1 MILGV
6 QCARKGFVPTNT
18 RIQRYQ
24 NIIQLCEIWQLG
36 YFSSYIPAL
45 LLRSKLADIWSNIKT
60 QVKQWSNW
68 YEDNVMIRIYLF
80 CCCIPLDDCWW
91 WLVLVAAMEPN
102 CPEIRTSP
110 LIFAGFCGPGLGLGV
125 ILTQTSSSCQYL
137 KQYIDINVPKVL
149 KSTYLC
155 HSFNKRY
162 KSKTLIP
169 YSLVYTFNLSISY
182 ESNWLI

>member
-45 LLRSKLADIWSNIKT
+45 LLSYKLGDIWSNIKT

-137 KQYIDINVPKVL
+137 KQYIDINIPKVL
-149 KSTYLC
+149 KLTFIYAILLTSDTKAKHLL
-155 HSFNKRY
+155 H
-162 KSKTLIP
+162 TL
-169 YSLVYTFNLSISY
+169 
-182 ESNWLI
+182 